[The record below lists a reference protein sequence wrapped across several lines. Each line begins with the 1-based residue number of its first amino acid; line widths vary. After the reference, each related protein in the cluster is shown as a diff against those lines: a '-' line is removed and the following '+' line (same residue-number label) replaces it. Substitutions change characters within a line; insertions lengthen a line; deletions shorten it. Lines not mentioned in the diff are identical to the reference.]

1 MIRPSASTPGDSERE
16 QEVSPAAGLPVR
28 RAARVAAWHADE
40 ADVRCRLDLDV
51 VVELARAGFNRHF
64 VPAEHGGTEGSFT
77 DLVQAAA
84 HVGEGCT
91 SAAWVATLFAA
102 HGRIASYLPERARRE
117 LWGTSPDTRIA
128 AGVAPPGPH
137 AVTVPGGWLLSG
149 EWPSVSGV
157 DFADWVLLAAL
168 AEGAGGVESGGAG
181 FAGEGSGGAA
191 SGGVGSGGAGSGG
204 AGSGGVGSGGAG
216 SGGAGSGAEGPG
228 GAGFAGEGSDGV
240 GSGAAGADGAGSG
253 GEVPTL
259 FLVPIED
266 CQVLDTWNPLGMRGT
281 GSNTVRLD
289 GVFVP
294 GHRAVPRARLLV
306 PREQGAARC
315 HSVPYPLV
323 AALMFAA
330 PVLGAARGALTE
342 WTRAAVDRTGP
353 DGGRAGSTPALS
365 TALARSSAGLRA
377 AELLLDSAARRA
389 DAARIEPLAVAETAR
404 DVVAA
409 VEMCAAAVDR
419 LFRTTGSRGQSQ
431 QDPVQR
437 RWRDI
442 QSASTHAMLR
452 FDASAQSYAQ
462 AVFGA

>member
-1 MIRPSASTPGDSERE
+1 MIRSSASTPGDSERE
-16 QEVSPAAGLPVR
+16 QHTSPAAGLSVR

-40 ADVRCRLDLDV
+40 ADVRRRLDLDV
-51 VVELARAGFNRHF
+51 VVEMARAGFNRHF

-91 SAAWVATLFAA
+91 SAAWVGTLFAA
-102 HGRIASYLPERARRE
+102 HGRLASYLPGRARRD

-128 AGVAPPGPH
+128 AGIAPPGLR
-137 AVTVPGGWLLSG
+137 AATVPGGWLLSG
-149 EWPSVSGV
+149 EWPNVSGV
-157 DFADWVLLAAL
+157 DFADWVLLSAL
-168 AEGAGGVESGGAG
+168 AEG
-181 FAGEGSGGAA
+181 
-191 SGGVGSGGAGSGG
+191 SGGVGSDGV
-204 AGSGGVGSGGAG
+204 GSGGVGSGGEA
-216 SGGAGSGAEGPG
+216 SR
-228 GAGFAGEGSDGV
+228 GE
-240 GSGAAGADGAGSG
+240 GSG

-259 FLVPIED
+259 LLVPIED
-266 CQVLDTWNPLGMRGT
+266 CEVLDTWNPLGMRGT

-294 GHRAVPRARLLV
+294 AHRAVPRARLLV

-315 HSVPYPLV
+315 HSVPYLLV

-330 PVLGAARGALTE
+330 PVLGAARGALTD
-342 WTRAAVDRTGP
+342 WTRAAVDRRGP
-353 DGGRAGSTPALS
+353 DGGRADSTPALH

-377 AELLLDSAARRA
+377 AELLLDGAARRA
-389 DAARIEPLAVAETAR
+389 DAARIEPLAVAETVR

-409 VEMCAAAVDR
+409 VEMCVAAADR
-419 LFRTTGSRGQSQ
+419 LFRTTGSRGQAQ

>member
-16 QEVSPAAGLPVR
+16 QEVSPAAGLSVR

-102 HGRIASYLPERARRE
+102 HGRIASYLPERARRD

-168 AEGAGGVESGGAG
+168 AEGAGGV
-181 FAGEGSGGAA
+181 GS
-191 SGGVGSGGAGSGG
+191 
-204 AGSGGVGSGGAG
+204 
-216 SGGAGSGAEGPG
+216 G

-431 QDPVQR
+431 QDPVLR

>member
-1 MIRPSASTPGDSERE
+1 MIRSSASTPGDSERE
-16 QEVSPAAGLPVR
+16 EGASPAAGLSVR

-40 ADVRCRLDLDV
+40 ADVRRRLDLDV

-64 VPAEHGGTEGSFT
+64 VPAEHGGTEGTFT

-102 HGRIASYLPERARRE
+102 HGRIASYLPERARRD
-117 LWGTSPDTRIA
+117 LWSTSPDTRIA
-128 AGVAPPGPH
+128 AGIAPPGPR
-137 AVTVPGGWLLSG
+137 ATTVPGGWLLSG
-149 EWPSVSGV
+149 EWPNASGV

-168 AEGAGGVESGGAG
+168 ADGGGGEGAGGVGPAGG
-181 FAGEGSGGAA
+181 
-191 SGGVGSGGAGSGG
+191 
-204 AGSGGVGSGGAG
+204 
-216 SGGAGSGAEGPG
+216 
-228 GAGFAGEGSDGV
+228 
-240 GSGAAGADGAGSG
+240 GSG
-253 GEVPTL
+253 GEGPSGVGFGGGGSGGEGRGGVRPGGGGAGGVGPGGEVPML
-259 FLVPIED
+259 LLVPIED
-266 CQVLDTWNPLGMRGT
+266 CEVLDTWNPLGMRGT

-294 GHRAVPRARLLV
+294 AYRAVPRARLLA

-315 HSVPYPLV
+315 HSVPYLLV

-330 PVLGAARGALTE
+330 PLLGAARGALTA

-353 DGGRAGSTPALS
+353 DGGRADSAPALP

-389 DAARIEPLAVAETAR
+389 DAARIEPLAVAETVR

-409 VEMCAAAVDR
+409 VEMCVAAVDR

-462 AVFGA
+462 AVFGS